1 MLAAT
6 AHAAAAGTVG
16 QSALSVLAAV
26 SDQTLQALIY
36 VAGSVVT
43 ALIAAV
49 SAYLVARMTS
59 GQRRERKPPTP
70 PVVDDEDD
78 EQ

>member
-1 MLAAT
+1 MAHVFAAAT
-6 AHAAAAGTVG
+6 VA
-16 QSALSVLAAV
+16 QSTGAVFTAV

-70 PVVDDEDD
+70 PVVEDEDD
-78 EQ
+78 ER